1 MPNGLDPA
9 GPDVRLAG
17 RYRGLAPDNT
27 AWSPLIDLLLQHRSV
42 RAYLPRPLPPG
53 TLEAL
58 VAAAQSA
65 PTSSNLQ
72 AWSVVAVQDQARKDR
87 LAALAGDQKHI
98 REAPLFLCWI
108 ADLSRAARLGQAV
121 GKPMEG
127 ADYLEAFVV
136 AVIDAALAAQN
147 ALAAAESLGLGTVYI
162 GGMRNHPAAV
172 AAELALP
179 PQAMVAFGLCI
190 GYPDPAKPAAVKPRL
205 PQPSVLHH
213 EQYDAGQDAR
223 SVAAYDPVARSF
235 QQEQGMTVQD
245 WSAMIVARL
254 GPVSALNGRD
264 KLRAILAE
272 LGFALK

>member
-1 MPNGLDPA
+1 MPDGNEPA
-9 GPDVRLAG
+9 GPRTRLAA
-17 RYRGLAPDNT
+17 RYRELAPPGA
-27 AWSPLIDLLLQHRSV
+27 AWNPLIDSLLQHRSV

-72 AWSVVAVQDQARKDR
+72 AWSVVAIQDQERKDR

-98 REAPLFLCWI
+98 SQAPLFLCWI
-108 ADLSRAARLGQAV
+108 ADLSRAARLGQAA
-121 GKPMEG
+121 GKPMD
-127 ADYLEAFVV
+127 ATHYLEAFVV
-136 AVIDAALAAQN
+136 AIIDAALAAQN
-147 ALAAAESLGLGTVYI
+147 ALVAAESLGLGAVYI
-162 GGMRNHPAAV
+162 GGMRNHPEAV
-172 AAELALP
+172 AAELGLP
-179 PQAMVAFGLCI
+179 PQAVVAFGLCI

-235 QQEQGMTVQD
+235 QHEQGMSVQD

-264 KLRAILAE
+264 KLRAELAD